1 MLGSISSRFKPGRLP
16 LRSCIPGNRVLQRVP
31 LKIESN
37 LVSSVMSFGL
47 VFVFG
52 LYMVAPA
59 LAQNAAESLSSIPGG
74 TPPINATGFAI
85 GTLCPPLATLT
96 PPPTGAR
103 GDLTKRCTEMVVN
116 GGEQSTLNPLL
127 QASSYKTPSQ
137 GTSQV
142 NSARGQSPAIGA
154 RLAALRGGA
163 MGISIR
169 GLSFNLNEKTLPGTM
184 LASLLTGNEGREATN
199 ADAPTIFPKFEASP
213 SLKTSPDVGLA
224 DLLAQSKNDGTESS
238 GKASAWDKLGVFA
251 NGNFSLGDR
260 DRTDREA
267 GFDFHTLG
275 TTAGIDYRFT
285 NNFILGGAFG
295 YASTDA
301 DLDTSGGSLDTNQ
314 YSGSIYG
321 TYYFERFYVDGI
333 VTIGWNTFDSRRK
346 IVYSLPAVAIVD
358 GQPTQTET
366 MTSVNQTAV
375 GDTDGT
381 NYSLGVGSGYEFRSG
396 GFAFVPYGRLN
407 YFKLDINGYRE
418 SINNTDP
425 GFGLALEFRDQNVES
440 LTTALGGQ
448 VIYAYSTQ
456 VAVFVPQL
464 LFEWVHEFLN
474 NGRLIAANYVN
485 DPSKQPLNIRTDG
498 PGENFFNLGL
508 GLSAVFQGGKSA
520 FIYYQTALALADTTQ
535 NEIILGVRLAF

>member
-1 MLGSISSRFKPGRLP
+1 MLGSISSRFKPGRLTP
-16 LRSCIPGNRVLQRVP
+16 RSCIPCNRVLQGVP

-37 LVSSVMSFGL
+37 LVSSVMSYGL

-59 LAQNAAESLSSIPGG
+59 LAQNPSEILGSIPGG
-74 TPPINATGFAI
+74 TPPVNATGVAI
-85 GTLCPPLATLT
+85 GTLCPKLAPT
-96 PPPTGAR
+96 TGAR
-103 GDLTKRCTEMVVN
+103 GDLQQRCTEMVVN
-116 GGEQSTLNPLL
+116 GTQPATQQATLNPLL
-127 QASSYKTPSQ
+127 QASPYKTPSQ

-142 NSARGQSPAIGA
+142 NSARGQSTNIGA
-154 RLAALRGGA
+154 RLGALRGGA
-163 MGISIR
+163 MGISLR
-169 GLSFNLNEKTLPGTM
+169 GLSFNLNGKTLPGTM
-184 LASLLTGNEGREATN
+184 LASLLPDNEGREATN
-199 ADAPTIFPKFEASP
+199 ADAPTIFPKFETSTTPKTASG
-213 SLKTSPDVGLA
+213 VVLA
-224 DLLAQSKNDGTESS
+224 DLLAQSKNDGMGSS
-238 GKASAWDKLGVFA
+238 GKPSALDKLGVFA

-275 TTAGIDYRFT
+275 TTAGIDYRLT

-333 VTIGWNTFDSRRK
+333 VTIGWNTFDTKRN
-346 IVYSLPAVAIVD
+346 IIYSIPSTTPQGVPIP
-358 GQPTQTET
+358 GMTTQ
-366 MTSVNQTAV
+366 VNQTAN

-381 NYSLGVGSGYEFRSG
+381 NYSLGVGGGYEFRSG

-407 YFKLDINGYRE
+407 YFKLDINGFGE

-425 GFGLALEFRDQNVES
+425 GFGLALEFHDQIVES

-474 NGRLIAANYVN
+474 GDRLIAGNYVN

-520 FIYYQTALALADTTQ
+520 FIYYQTALALAHTAQ
-535 NEIILGVRLAF
+535 NDIILGVRLAF